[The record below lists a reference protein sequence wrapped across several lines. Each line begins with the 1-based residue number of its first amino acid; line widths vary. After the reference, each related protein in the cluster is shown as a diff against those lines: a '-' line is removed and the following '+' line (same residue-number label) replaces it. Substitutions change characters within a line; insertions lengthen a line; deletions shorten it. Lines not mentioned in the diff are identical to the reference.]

1 MNAKIELHAGRTIYL
16 DGAPAFYV
24 SIARN
29 PRTADSYLAPW
40 QADNLARQIAA
51 AMRAGLIRVPRDLE
65 DGRALDAKAAP

>member
-1 MNAKIELHAGRTIYL
+1 MNAKIELHAGRTIYI

-24 SIARN
+24 SIG
-29 PRTADSYLAPW
+29 TADSYLAPW
-40 QADNLARQIAA
+40 QADSLARQIAA